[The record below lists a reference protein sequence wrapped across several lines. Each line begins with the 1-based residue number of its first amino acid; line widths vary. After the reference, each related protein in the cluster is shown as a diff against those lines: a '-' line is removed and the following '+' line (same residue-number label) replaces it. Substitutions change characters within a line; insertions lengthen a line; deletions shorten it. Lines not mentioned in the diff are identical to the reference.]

1 MRVELK
7 QKEIVLQQVQDRI
20 DEMTKIRDEQLY
32 EAAEKHGS
40 AEHTIV
46 ELQKKM
52 DKEMQ
57 ELVAVS
63 TSHHTHH
70 TYIHILALGQQYRC
84 SLT

>member
-7 QKEIVLQQVQDRI
+7 QKEVAFQQVQGRI

-46 ELQKKM
+46 ELQKKL

-57 ELVAVS
+57 ELAAVS
-63 TSHHTHH
+63 TSHTHVH
-70 TYIHILALGQQYRC
+70 VCGL
-84 SLT
+84 S